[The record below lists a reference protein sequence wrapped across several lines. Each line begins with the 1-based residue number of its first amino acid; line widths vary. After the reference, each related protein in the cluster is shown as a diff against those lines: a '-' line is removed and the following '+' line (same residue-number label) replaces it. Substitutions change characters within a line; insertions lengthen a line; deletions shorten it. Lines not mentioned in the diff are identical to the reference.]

1 MDADRFDTIARTLHS
16 TPTRRLTLGALTALG
31 LAAILGDHEVAA
43 KKKGGGKKDG
53 GKKKKKKGVKCQGK
67 SCKKE
72 EEKQFCHPAGEQ
84 CTFTPYPCCPGTL
97 CCNHVAP
104 YNTGFCVLPS
114 DECCR
119 KQFAPCTRSIECCD
133 GLCCFEG
140 QCIDNSWGGSSE
152 ICSGDDSLYC
162 CEGYKCVKPDGIFGT
177 CQPG

>member
-1 MDADRFDTIARTLHS
+1 VDADRFDTIARTLHS

-84 CTFTPYPCCPGTL
+84 CTFTPYPCCAGTV
-97 CCNHVAP
+97 CCETALPP
-104 YNTGFCVLPS
+104 YNIGTCLPPAQCCTG
-114 DECCR
+114 
-119 KQFAPCTRSIECCD
+119 
-133 GLCCFEG
+133 
-140 QCIDNSWGGSSE
+140 E
-152 ICSGDDSLYC
+152 ICSA
-162 CEGYKCVKPDGIFGT
+162 EDGSDCPPGCT
-177 CQPG
+177 CQLRDDNGFGKCLA